1 MNDLSEL
8 KNFGPYMVRILNQ
21 IGIYSKD
28 DLLEADLRGIYQA
41 LQEQGIKPHLL
52 IFYSI
57 EMGLQNRKWSDIGEE
72 EKRRIRDI
80 LFVVRQ

>member
-28 DLLEADLRGIYQA
+28 DLLQADLRGIYQA

-57 EMGLQNRKWSDIGEE
+57 EMGLQNRKWSNIGEE